1 MLRPYR
7 THPAQNERQRGCH
20 TVGRVCRL
28 RRALQPEQTRH
39 HRAHLILLRSTGA
52 HDSLFDHGRCILGDF
67 KALLFSRQQ
76 DHAARMPQH
85 ECGTDILMIE
95 GVLEGEDRWLVTLD
109 ELRDGVVQFGESMG
123 KGIAASEAKDPAFDE
138 TSQPRSPA
146 PVPRFD
152 HAVARDLSAGVDAQ
166 DPHVIPSPPPSP
178 RRRCRSWKRPDRKS
192 TRLNSSHRTIS
203 YAVFCLKK
211 KKMTRTPD

>member
-39 HRAHLILLRSTGA
+39 HRAHLVFLRAASTDDSLLDHRGRVLSDVEALLLRGEEY
-52 HDSLFDHGRCILGDF
+52 D
-67 KALLFSRQQ
+67 
-76 DHAARMPQH
+76 AARMPQH

-138 TSQPRSPA
+138 T
-146 PVPRFD
+146 
-152 HAVARDLSAGVDAQ
+152 
-166 DPHVIPSPPPSP
+166 
-178 RRRCRSWKRPDRKS
+178 
-192 TRLNSSHRTIS
+192 
-203 YAVFCLKK
+203 
-211 KKMTRTPD
+211 

>member
-1 MLRPYR
+1 M
-7 THPAQNERQRGCH
+7 
-20 TVGRVCRL
+20 
-28 RRALQPEQTRH
+28 RH
-39 HRAHLILLRSTGA
+39 HRPDLVFLRAAST
-52 HDSLFDHGRCILGDF
+52 HDSLLDHRGRVLGDVE
-67 KALLFSRQQ
+67 ALLLRGEEY
-76 DHAARMPQH
+76 DAARMPQH

-95 GVLEGEDRWLVTLD
+95 GVLESEDRWLVTLD

-178 RRRCRSWKRPDRKS
+178 RPRWP
-192 TRLNSSHRTIS
+192 SHRSRSDLCGRTS
-203 YAVFCLKK
+203 RRRRWWRQGWRRGVG
-211 KKMTRTPD
+211 TRCGSRRPCGWGCPS